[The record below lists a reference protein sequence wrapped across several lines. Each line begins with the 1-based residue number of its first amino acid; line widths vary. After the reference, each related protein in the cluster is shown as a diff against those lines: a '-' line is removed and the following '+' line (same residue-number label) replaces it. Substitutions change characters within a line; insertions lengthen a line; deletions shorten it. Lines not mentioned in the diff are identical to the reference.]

1 MRSRDDSRH
10 NLVLDAVAINLN
22 MLCIVMKGEIA
33 KNIDSNL
40 IITLHR
46 H

>member
-10 NLVLDAVAINLN
+10 KLVLDVVAVNLN

-33 KNIDSNL
+33 KNKDSNL
-40 IITLHR
+40 IITIHR